1 MYIDQEQSSKI
12 FNSNVIK
19 RNPDIKFAFE
29 LTYDKISLIE
39 QEHSFMEWIDFLLKK
54 KKKS

>member
-1 MYIDQEQSSKI
+1 MYIEQEQSSKI
-12 FNSNVIK
+12 FNSNVINLKKKK

-39 QEHSFMEWIDFLLKK
+39 QEHSFMD
-54 KKKS
+54 